1 MNELVVGM
9 EEVEVSE
16 EQVEK
21 ADKKRTI
28 GAEDKV
34 TLRDV
39 GNGLILLA
47 GLLLIG
53 YFALLFVTVLVQVEP
68 GQGVWTMPSYMVSTV
83 VIALILIIV
92 GLTIRKICIKKEK
105 A

>member
-1 MNELVVGM
+1 M
-9 EEVEVSE
+9 EEVEISE
-16 EQVEK
+16 EQAEVKE
-21 ADKKRTI
+21 KKRTI

-53 YFALLFVTVLVQVEP
+53 YFALLFVTVFVQVEP

-83 VIALILIIV
+83 VVALVLIIV
-92 GLTIRKICIKKEK
+92 GLTIRKICIKKGK

>member
-1 MNELVVGM
+1 MVEGM

-16 EQVEK
+16 EQAEK
-21 ADKKRTI
+21 TENKRKLGI
-28 GAEDKV
+28 EDKI
-34 TLRDV
+34 TLRDI

-53 YFALLFVTVLVQVEP
+53 YFALLFVTMLVQVEP
-68 GQGVWTMPSYMVSTV
+68 GQGVWTMPSYMVNTV

-92 GLTIRKICIKKEK
+92 GFTIRKIYPKKEK
-105 A
+105 V